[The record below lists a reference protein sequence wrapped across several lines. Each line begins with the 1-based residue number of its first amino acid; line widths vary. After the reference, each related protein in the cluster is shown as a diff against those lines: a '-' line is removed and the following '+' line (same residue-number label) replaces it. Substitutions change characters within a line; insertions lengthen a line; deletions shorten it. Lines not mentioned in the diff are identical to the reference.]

1 MRPFPR
7 ISRPPRSHAAT
18 TSCVQRLSRRRHRM
32 LALAAVRSLVF
43 VVPRVS
49 SVPRTAAFRTSVV
62 TMGRKPGVMEPADLA
77 AFVESAGEK
86 LIVVDVRNPDF
97 SVEPG
102 DGKSNEKAPL
112 TACGTDA
119 RPRAVNAAFDR
130 GSNSLDLGKIPTD
143 DKSTPIITHCGGGG
157 RGQRRL
163 PDGARLHQRGQ
174 RRRAGGRRVLGRLRR
189 EVRCVRRA

>member
-1 MRPFPR
+1 
-7 ISRPPRSHAAT
+7 
-18 TSCVQRLSRRRHRM
+18 M
-32 LALAAVRSLVF
+32 LALAAVRSLAF

-49 SVPRTAAFRTSVV
+49 SVPRAAAFRTSVV

-130 GSNSLDLGKIPTD
+130 GSNSLDLGKIPTE

-157 RGQRRL
+157 RGQKAKDYL
-163 PDGARLHQRGQ
+163 TAQGFTNVAN
-174 RRRAGGRRVLGRLRR
+174 GGGP
-189 EVRCVRRA
+189 EDDECWACFGGK

>member
-1 MRPFPR
+1 
-7 ISRPPRSHAAT
+7 
-18 TSCVQRLSRRRHRM
+18 M
-32 LALAAVRSLVF
+32 LALAAVRSLAF

-49 SVPRTAAFRTSVV
+49 SVPRAAAFRTSVV

-130 GSNSLDLGKIPTD
+130 GSNSLDLGKIPMTT
-143 DKSTPIITHCGGGG
+143 S
-157 RGQRRL
+157 
-163 PDGARLHQRGQ
+163 
-174 RRRAGGRRVLGRLRR
+174 RRRSSRTAAVADVGKRP
-189 EVRCVRRA
+189 